1 MKPDIAVQ
9 NYTFEIRKIDFVPM
23 NFFDILYSIFFQL
36 NINDPQKYNVVTTVL
51 TLL

>member
-9 NYTFEIRKIDFVPM
+9 NYTFEILKIDFVPM
-23 NFFDILYSIFFQL
+23 IFVILFSIIFQL
-36 NINDPQKYNVVTTVL
+36 NINDPQKYNVVL